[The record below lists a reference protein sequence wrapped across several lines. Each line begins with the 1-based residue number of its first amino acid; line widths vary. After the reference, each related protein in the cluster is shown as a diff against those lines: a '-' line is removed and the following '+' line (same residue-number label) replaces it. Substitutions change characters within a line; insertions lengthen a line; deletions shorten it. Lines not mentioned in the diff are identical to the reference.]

1 MKKICTQCHTE
12 KVLDDFNKQA
22 KGKHGRMSACRDCT
36 RARQAQYRKD
46 NPEAAR
52 ASAKKYRENHPETVK
67 ARMQKWNDENP
78 GRMQELKAEW
88 RKNNRDKQADYNR
101 KWREENPEAVRENVR
116 KFQDKVKSEVNAN
129 ASNTGKK
136 WTAEDLEVLLREDL
150 SVLEMSKQLERTYA
164 SVAVMRQKHIEHVK
178 RLAIIEDVQRRLAG

>member
-12 KVLDDFNKQA
+12 KTLDDFNKQA
-22 KGKHGRMSACRDCT
+22 AGKYGRMSACRDCT

-67 ARMQKWNDENP
+67 ARRQ
-78 GRMQELKAEW
+78 
-88 RKNNRDKQADYNR
+88 
-101 KWREENPEAVRENVR
+101 

-136 WTAEDLEVLLREDL
+136 WTAEDLEVLIREDL

-164 SVAVMRQKHIEHVK
+164 SVAVMRQKHIERVK